1 LREFGAFVD
10 GAGGSSG
17 VEDRLS
23 KGLTGSDARGREFTA
38 LRVESKERAQDVS
51 QPRWILSYLL
61 KILCHFTATRDT
73 YFRTR
78 EWCAT
83 NAVKGR
89 DIGRSVNG

>member
-1 LREFGAFVD
+1 
-10 GAGGSSG
+10 

-51 QPRWILSYLL
+51 QPRWILSYFL

-73 YFRTR
+73 YSRTWDLSMDSSR
-78 EWCAT
+78 CLTGQIKQSKTTET
-83 NAVKGR
+83 LHLE
-89 DIGRSVNG
+89 